1 MLGAWRKLSM
11 KGEYKVTLTTKN
23 NVIRY
28 TVSISRQITIVCGK
42 SGIGKTLLHDMAAE
56 YCKTG
61 GKGAVEISSGD
72 DNVSI
77 EPFDSSIALLKE
89 VKNGKKFRDGTIR
102 LTWLEKPSKKIFI
115 IDEDLIITKGINFAD
130 AIRYTDAYYIIFTRD
145 LRLYKYLYNSV
156 WDIITLEDV
165 GVVGIDNRAVR
176 MYNEFN
182 GYIKG
187 YSEVI
192 HEDSTTGREICEL
205 ALCEK
210 IKTSYG
216 NLNLVSHIKKN
227 YKNTSI
233 LVVADGAS
241 FSNIMERLKKVSKRK
256 QLSIYLILPE
266 STEYVLLHNATFSE
280 SGNVSEYLLDPV
292 SKYNTENWITYEKMY
307 EQVIIEESSKIDEV
321 GNYEKVEG
329 LETYKTES
337 FIDTYRAILNKID
350 GIKSSYNV
358 KYSLYKI
365 VDGEMVTCECKG
377 SAISNLNRSNEL

>member
-1 MLGAWRKLSM
+1 MSLYERLKDINIW
-11 KGEYKVTLTTKN
+11 YK
-23 NVIRY
+23 
-28 TVSISRQITIVCGK
+28 
-42 SGIGKTLLHDMAAE
+42 A
-56 YCKTG
+56 TG
-61 GKGAVEISSGD
+61 GYRS
-72 DNVSI
+72 
-77 EPFDSSIALLKE
+77 F
-89 VKNGKKFRDGTIR
+89 
-102 LTWLEKPSKKIFI
+102 
-115 IDEDLIITKGINFAD
+115 DEDN
-130 AIRYTDAYYIIFTRD
+130 
-145 LRLYKYLYNSV
+145 LYNSV

-176 MYNEFN
+176 VYNEFN

-187 YSEVI
+187 YSEII

-233 LVVADGAS
+233 LVVADGAN
-241 FSNIMERLKKVSKRK
+241 FSTIMERLKKVSKRK
-256 QLSIYLILPE
+256 QLLIYLILPE
-266 STEYVLLHNATFSE
+266 STEYVLLHNAIFSE
-280 SGNVSEYLLDPV
+280 SRNVSEYLLDPV
-292 SKYNTENWITYEKMY
+292 SKYSTENWITYEKMY

-321 GNYEKVEG
+321 DNYEKVEG

-337 FIDTYRAILNKID
+337 FIDTYRAILTRID

-365 VDGEMVTCECKG
+365 ENGKLMVGDLHSSK
-377 SAISNLNRSNEL
+377 INELDKENEK

>member
-61 GKGAVEISSGD
+61 GKGAVEINSGD
-72 DNVSI
+72 DKVSI

-176 MYNEFN
+176 AYNEFN

-233 LVVADGAS
+233 LVVADGAN

-292 SKYNTENWITYEKMY
+292 SKYNTENWITYKKMY

-321 GNYEKVEG
+321 GDYEKVEG

-365 VDGEMVTCECKG
+365 VDGEMVTYECKG

>member
-11 KGEYKVTLTTKN
+11 KGEYNVTLTTKN
-23 NVIRY
+23 NVIKY
-28 TVSISRQITIVCGK
+28 TISISRQITIVCGK
-42 SGIGKTLLHDMAAE
+42 SGIGKTLLHDMVVE
-56 YCKTG
+56 YCKMEG
-61 GKGAVEISSGD
+61 RGAVEISSESD
-72 DNVSI
+72 KVSI
-77 EPFDSSIALLKE
+77 EPFDGSVALLRE
-89 VKNGKKFRDGTIR
+89 VENGKKFKDGTTK
-102 LTWLEKPSKKIFI
+102 LKWLEKPSQKIFI

-145 LRLYKYLYNSV
+145 LRLYKYLYHSV

-176 MYNEFN
+176 AYNEFN
-182 GYIKG
+182 GYIKE

-233 LVVADGAS
+233 LVVADGAN

-266 STEYVLLHNATFSE
+266 STEYVLLHNAIFSE
-280 SGNVSEYLLDPV
+280 SRNVSEYLLDPV

-321 GNYEKVEG
+321 NNYEKVEG

-337 FIDTYRAILNKID
+337 FIDTYRAILTRID

-365 VDGEMVTCECKG
+365 ENGKLMVGDLHSSK
-377 SAISNLNRSNEL
+377 INELDKENEK